1 MPSLIVLDGPNQGAV
16 FTLLPDRNRVGRD
29 PLSEVV
35 VLDEAAS
42 RAHAEVIWDAS
53 AERFRLRDL
62 GSRNGTILNGFP
74 AEGETELQAG
84 DELRVGESV
93 LLFNAEDAPP
103 LRTGRSTL
111 ILPGEARD
119 PELPAAPPL
128 GLEPAPRLLGESPLL
143 RKVLTA
149 ASRCA
154 RLDVS
159 VLILGETGTGKELVA
174 EAIHRASPRRAG
186 PLVTLNAATL
196 TGALCESELFGH
208 ERGAFTGALA
218 RRAGCFER
226 ADGGTL
232 VLDEIGE
239 LPSETQAKLL
249 RVLETQAFSRLGG
262 AEAITSDFRLV
273 AATHRDLHAMVEEGT
288 FRADLLFRFDV
299 ARLRLPPLRE
309 RKGDVKLLAEF
320 FLRTLAARMASP
332 VRGIDPEGLAL
343 LEQSPF
349 PGNVRELRNWIERAL
364 IFAEHEVL
372 SVKDLQGAGGLPSPA
387 TRVEGD
393 EAPILPLAE
402 VERREIERALRATEG
417 NKTRAALLL
426 GIDRKTL
433 YGKIQRHGLEP

>member
-16 FTLLPDRNRVGRD
+16 FTLLPERNRVGRD

-53 AERFRLRDL
+53 TQRFRLRDL
-62 GSRNGTILNGFP
+62 GSRNGTSLNGLP

-103 LRTGRSTL
+103 RRSGRSTL
-111 ILPGEARD
+111 ILPGEAGD
-119 PELPAAPPL
+119 AQVQAPAV
-128 GLEPAPRLLGESPLL
+128 GLEPAPRLLGESPAL
-143 RKVLTA
+143 RQVLAA

-196 TGALCESELFGH
+196 AGALCESELFGH

-232 VLDEIGE
+232 FLDEIGE
-239 LPSETQAKLL
+239 LPPETQAKLL
-249 RVLETQAFSRLGG
+249 RVLETQSFSRLGG
-262 AEAITSDFRLV
+262 VEALRSDFRLV
-273 AATHRDLHAMVEEGT
+273 AATHRDLHQMAEEGT

-309 RKGDVKLLAEF
+309 REGDVTLLAEF
-320 FLRTLAARMASP
+320 FVRTLAGRMASP
-332 VRGIDPEGLAL
+332 VRGIAPEGLSL
-343 LEQSPF
+343 LEAALF

-364 IFAEHEVL
+364 IFAEGEVL
-372 SVKDLQGAGGLPSPA
+372 SVSDLRAAGGLPTAPTSDPDD
-387 TRVEGD
+387 G
-393 EAPILPLAE
+393 APILPLAE
-402 VERREIERALRATEG
+402 VERREIERALRVTEG